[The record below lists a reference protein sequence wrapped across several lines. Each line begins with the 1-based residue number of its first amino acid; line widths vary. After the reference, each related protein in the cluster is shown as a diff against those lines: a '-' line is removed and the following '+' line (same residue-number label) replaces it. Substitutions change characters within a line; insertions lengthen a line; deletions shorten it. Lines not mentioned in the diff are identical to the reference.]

1 MHVSVR
7 VGEKIMAL
15 GITTVASV
23 FIVNA
28 LIGSLA
34 VMGVYK
40 LMEASV
46 ALGAAGGAGVGVA
59 VIVAEWQLG
68 ERLLVL
74 TVSDMKILVVAAAI
88 GAVVGI
94 VGTLLAVKPE
104 I

>member
-1 MHVSVR
+1 MHMTVR
-7 VGEKIMAL
+7 VGEKIVTL

-23 FIVNA
+23 FMLNV
-28 LIGSLA
+28 LIGSLT

-40 LMEASV
+40 LIEASV
-46 ALGAAGGAGVGVA
+46 ALGAAGGSGVGVA

-74 TVSDMKILVVAAAI
+74 TVGDMKLLVVAAAI
-88 GAVVGI
+88 GAIVGI
-94 VGTLLAVKPE
+94 VGTLIAVKPE